1 MGEHKKLYKLSNI
14 AKFSVSILGIFNRVK
29 SRDQAWIVYNT
40 KYIYATNYDS
50 AVAKFKKQFKYKIP
64 NDSSLKLHSIWVFDD
79 NHFDKWSDNLPLI
92 NQRYKI
98 DEVRYDIGM
107 WSIDNPVDI
116 KTLSTQMSAE
126 DFKEWW
132 HDKTGD
138 GHI

>member
-29 SRDQAWIVYNT
+29 SRDQAWIFYNT
-40 KYIYATNYDS
+40 KYIYAANYDS
-50 AVAKFKKQFKYKIP
+50 AVAKFKKQFKYTIP

-92 NQRYKI
+92 DQRYKI

-132 HDKTGD
+132 HDKNKTES
-138 GHI
+138 I